1 VTSSASDRATPP
13 TSDLTRRALK
23 AFDILAGEEPAIGIA
38 VSGGSDSTALL
49 VLAADWAEARGKHIA
64 AATVDHGLRP
74 EAKEEAAKV
83 AHLCAWLGVTHCTLA
98 WKRRGGLG
106 LAGQAEARNA
116 RHGLLADWAHKAG
129 IRVLA
134 LGHTRDDRLETFLM
148 RARQGSG
155 WHGLAGPLPSG
166 PSPAWPEGRELR
178 LIRPLLAFKRDALRA
193 ELKLRELDW
202 VEDPSN
208 RAERFERVRVRQL
221 VRKMDDVAIAQALR
235 VMDGLAQMRAAV
247 MAEAR
252 LALGLTETD
261 RDDARIS
268 REVLRR
274 IGPEARLRLLEALV
288 MAAGGSAMPPRR
300 EPLDPLSQK
309 LAEGTGLAAGITLA
323 GAWIRP
329 MDGGMTVS
337 EAPPRRGADVTPG
350 HAWDRAKALLAD
362 PRLAALGV

>member
-1 VTSSASDRATPP
+1 MTSSASDRATPP
-13 TSDLTRRALK
+13 TSDLTRRALE
-23 AFDILAGEEPAIGIA
+23 AFDILAGEENGLAIA

-49 VLAADWAEARGKHIA
+49 VLASDWAETRGKHIA

-74 EAKEEAAKV
+74 EAKEEAAGV
-83 AHLCAWLGVTHCTLA
+83 AHLCAGLGVTHVTLT

-129 IRVLA
+129 VRVLA

-166 PSPAWPEGRELR
+166 ASPAWPEGRGLR
-178 LIRPLLAFKRDALRA
+178 LIRPLLAFGREQLREELRA
-193 ELKLRELDW
+193 REQGW
-202 VEDPSN
+202 SEDPSN
-208 RAERFERVRVRQL
+208 RAERFERVRVREL
-221 VRKMDDVAIAQALR
+221 ARRMDEAAVRQALR

-247 MAEAR
+247 TAEAR

-261 RDDARIS
+261 RDDARVS
-268 REVLRR
+268 REVLRQ
-274 IGPEARLRLLEALV
+274 IGPEGRLRLLEALV
-288 MAAGGSAMPPRR
+288 MAAGGSPTPPRR
-300 EPLDPLSQK
+300 EAMDRLVRK
-309 LAEGTGLAAGITLA
+309 LTDGAGLAAGVTLA

-329 MDGGMTVS
+329 SDGGLLVS
-337 EAPPRRGADVTPG
+337 EAPPRKGSPPG
-350 HAWDRAKALLAD
+350 PGPAWDRARALLAD
-362 PRLAALGV
+362 PGLAALAV